1 MECGIWK
8 HGMRYV
14 KRNGEWEW
22 ECGIRNKVE
31 VKVVNINIRTF
42 KCQDVDGIIQV

>member
-1 MECGIWK
+1 MWNMETRNGIW
-8 HGMRYV
+8 M
-14 KRNGEWEW
+14 KRNGEW

-42 KCQDVDGIIQV
+42 ECLDVDGIIQV